1 MPAQAPNTAAAAA
14 APAPATQNLTARL
27 YPSNA
32 EASRCGTVTG
42 LVTNDLNGH
51 GSFSAVIG
59 GESFQGEATRA
70 PGSTRSGLADAAG
83 LRGGM
88 LSCRYTMDSA
98 TLGSGH
104 CVLNNGPAFS
114 MHVGG

>member
-70 PGSTRSGLADAAG
+70 PGSTRSG
-83 LRGGM
+83 
-88 LSCRYTMDSA
+88 
-98 TLGSGH
+98 H